1 MVKVSIFEEL
11 IGMDISVNKTAK
23 FILDKFYETE
33 AGKWMASNPECAMQY
48 DILNDYENM
57 GLRLEFF
64 SYMNDDDAVEFI
76 MRFK

>member
-11 IGMDISVNKTAK
+11 IGMDMAVNKTAK

-33 AGKWMASNPECAMQY
+33 AGKWMLSNPYRVMQY
-48 DILNDYENM
+48 DIRNDYENM

-64 SYMNDDDAVEFI
+64 SYMYDDDAVEFI